1 MDRTTR
7 LLIIILILF
16 VLSEMP
22 QARVFYLI
30 LQCFILSCGVLSYHI
45 RPYLSSDDQMF

>member
-30 LQCFILSCGVLSYHI
+30 LSYLVVFYLILSDRI
-45 RPYLSSDDQMF
+45 LSSDDKML